1 MVICINR
8 VLYLSLSIK
17 TCCAGEFFFPF
28 FFFRSFVC
36 CCLFV
41 FCLLQNLHL
50 PASLEINIIVFFI
63 FNLTVVFKKAFT
75 FTYDMVLHLDTF
87 VDKSFILFG

>member
-1 MVICINR
+1 MLVN
-8 VLYLSLSIK
+8 S
-17 TCCAGEFFFPF
+17 FFLF
-28 FFFRSFVC
+28 SSSV
-36 CCLFV
+36 CLFVV

-63 FNLTVVFKKAFT
+63 FNLIVVFKKAFT
-75 FTYDMVLHLDTF
+75 FTYDMVVHLDTF